1 MRKLTSNA
9 FVAEAAHVSM
19 ETPGGE
25 GNGNTSFYWVS
36 ESKIIDNPYQYRM
49 FYESE
54 KMLELAEN
62 IHTLK
67 NDLPT
72 LGLEQVPFARLV
84 RLVDGDY
91 IPLGREEI
99 ATHEQIL
106 YWLRQDGV
114 LVELMFGHRRR
125 RAWTIIRHGMLNG
138 CARLKM
144 ELSDEQRTRY
154 FALAGD
160 ADYAVMPL
168 HIGYADN
175 QQMWK
180 HAVSENRHRSDVT
193 AIEEAEAM
201 ATAKTAFR
209 YTDGQIGEI
218 FGYARST
225 VANKMRLLE
234 LPEAVKDKMISG
246 EISERAGRT
255 VLALKDAPEKLAKAL
270 DGNEDSISSLE
281 WAVKCS
287 LREIE
292 NEKER
297 LRQEQLMRDAGYR
310 VVTKGAQVSTFDN
323 YSNTHSDLLKQKRC
337 GNGICPC
344 FAVCHSNSQYSGE
357 VVVDEQSAP
366 NMVAACTDIGAA
378 TEKRRAQLDEE
389 TDKRKAKDEQA
400 RGKAEQQRVQTEQ
413 QWQAAIDNALQQTAS
428 KRLWQRPE
436 FWRLFAHNIFC
447 WQVTD
452 KVAGGEW
459 KSMDDLVVLLLNR
472 MLDSSKEYKNGF
484 AQYKEKDVAD
494 LIKRLTEASS

>member
-1 MRKLTSNA
+1 MSKLLA
-9 FVAEAAHVSM
+9 AAAAAVANGVSM
-19 ETPGGE
+19 ETSGGD
-25 GNGNTSFYWVS
+25 GNVSFYWVD
-36 ESKIIDNPYQYRM
+36 ESRIIDNPYQYRM
-49 FYESE
+49 FYETE

-125 RAWTIIRHGMLNG
+125 RAWTIIRHGMLDG
-138 CARLKM
+138 CARLKL
-144 ELSDEQRTRY
+144 EISDEQRTRY

-201 ATAKTAFR
+201 ATAKAAFR

-225 VANKMRLLE
+225 VANKMRLLD
-234 LPEAVKDKMISG
+234 LPEEVRNKMISG

-255 VLALKDAPEKLAKAL
+255 VLALKDDPEKLATAIKVSE
-270 DGNEDSISSLE
+270 GSIDKLE
-281 WAVKCS
+281 WEVKRQS
-287 LREIE
+287 KLIEGEKAMQRQAETLRA
-292 NEKER
+292 
-297 LRQEQLMRDAGYR
+297 MGWR
-310 VVTKGAQVSTFDN
+310 VVEKDEKHQKFSQWGAAP
-323 YSNTHSDLLKQKRC
+323 SDLLHKKRC
-337 GNGICPC
+337 GKNLCPC
-344 FAVCHSNSQYSGE
+344 FAACYDLNAWNGQR
-357 VVVDEQSAP
+357 VDEQNAP
-366 NMVAACTDIGAA
+366 DFVAACTDPA
-378 TEKRRAQLDEE
+378 TAQQKYQQLMNEQNSTRVDKEAERKEKAQRVRAEVEQRWKEE
-389 TDKRKAKDEQA
+389 TSAL
-400 RGKAEQQRVQTEQ
+400 V
-413 QWQAAIDNALQQTAS
+413 AAAGS
-428 KRLWQRPE
+428 KRLYTRPE
-436 FWRLFAHNIFC
+436 FWKVVVEHLFH
-447 WQVTD
+447 WQGKQARTGD
-452 KVAGGEW
+452 W
-459 KSMDDLVVLLLNR
+459 KTMDGLESALLAD
-472 MLDSSKEYKNGF
+472 MLYTFLEYKSGAETYNAKKVDELINRLAGV
-484 AQYKEKDVAD
+484 VA
-494 LIKRLTEASS
+494 T